1 MTYCILAAFSWAEVI
16 KLVDVLPMI
25 VLIVGVIVGFATGL
39 RKMPRLALMWMAA
52 AKIYSLLLGVLQ
64 SSLGDSQP
72 ALPVIVATVS
82 CAIVAVLVF
91 AVTRVLIYP
100 YDREIR
106 RSDISKILE
115 KEDKFRK
122 IEAEE
127 LEELRNDIESDE
139 DDIEQLE
146 RKQRKRRKR
155 YLNKMDGKASF
166 LSRLLAAAVVG
177 IGWVFVA
184 NIVVDILVLSVSTT
198 PLADKLA
205 PLCELETYKELVA
218 NADKTTIDYL
228 IIGIFMYAV
237 FKGYEC
243 GVLNVL
249 YSLFSSLASMAA
261 CALGFYIPFSPI
273 GAEGG
278 ALAFTAGFVNTV
290 FGMLQ
295 PLLSA
300 QVPIAIPDDVYQ
312 ILAKV
317 AVGLVYTVVLLIVM
331 WIIKRMLRKASYAS
345 YDNAPFHVFDGFLG
359 VVLGVL
365 TCIIVLAV
373 IFFALLIVQ
382 KIGWYSVS
390 ENLFSGTQI
399 FDLLYAE
406 FSNFAGGWADKV
418 VALLPLGK

>member
-278 ALAFTAGFVNTV
+278 ALAFTAGFANKIGGAIQAPLA
-290 FGMLQ
+290 GMI
-295 PLLSA
+295 
-300 QVPIAIPDDVYQ
+300 PIQIPETIYQ
-312 ILAKV
+312 NIGKV
-317 AVGLVYTVVLLIVM
+317 AVGLIYTIVFLVVM
-331 WIIKRMLRKASYAS
+331 WIITRTLRKSLEFSYN
-345 YDNAPFHVFDGFLG
+345 NAIFRAFDGAFG
-359 VVLGVL
+359 VVLGIILGVVAVAVL
-365 TCIIVLAV
+365 
-373 IFFALLIVQ
+373 FFGLLLVE

-390 ENLFSGTQI
+390 EGLFADTQI
-399 FDLLYAE
+399 LEVLYAE
-406 FSNFAGGWADKV
+406 FSNFASGWADKV
-418 VALLPLGK
+418 VALLPFGK